1 MIAHYRFI
9 ATRSPIAAKYRRV
22 IDGLE
27 LTEGTAVTPL
37 TSTDHRN
44 ELRQSVYRRLFG
56 PEIVNS
62 SPKTAR
68 KVGSPEKIKTD
79 EDGASFLSVAV
90 DSEGP
95 KRTLKRE
102 IGKVDDEASFI
113 APILYGKK
121 GIRTVRRP
129 LQATPIKI
137 LDAPGLEDDFYL
149 NLLDWEPKSNRV
161 SVLLGGSEV
170 YFWNASNLSTS
181 SSINDQESTS
191 CLGRSTQSNSDRG
204 CVIKWS
210 PSRSGPPLLAIG
222 TKNGLVEIWD
232 AEKSV
237 RLHSWLG
244 HSGNRCGVLS
254 WASSGNFEGQ
264 LSSGGRDNRLVHYDL
279 RTARGAIGHIPSA
292 HTQEVC
298 GLKYD
303 HYGKQITAAS
313 HSKIIFVLGSG
324 LLASGGNDNQLLIWD
339 RRKDQLGPLLE
350 LNQHTAAVKAVDW
363 SPHHAGLLASGG
375 GTADRTIRFWN
386 TKLPAS
392 ANLNS
397 EGASNSSNYASLK
410 PIQASSQV
418 CTLAWSP
425 LASGEILS
433 THGFSEHN
441 LALWSYPTGQCLGTL
456 EGHSQRVLFQALG
469 PDGSTVVTGSGDET
483 LRFWSVFRRPAAS
496 EKLQFRPKSGR
507 GMVQNAFEDVFQASR

>member
-1 MIAHYRFI
+1 M
-9 ATRSPIAAKYRRV
+9 TRSPIAAKYRRV

-27 LTEGTAVTPL
+27 LSEGNSMTPTA
-37 TSTDHRN
+37 STDPQIISNRN
-44 ELRQSVYRRLFG
+44 EVRQSVYRRLFG

-62 SPKTAR
+62 SPKPV
-68 KVGSPEKIKTD
+68 KKSGSPDKTKTD
-79 EDGASFLSVAV
+79 EEKSSFLSVAAAV
-90 DSEGP
+90 SEDP
-95 KRTLKRE
+95 KNE
-102 IGKVDDEASFI
+102 VGKIDDDAHFI

-121 GIRTVRRP
+121 GIRTTRRP
-129 LQATPIKI
+129 LQSTPIKI

-170 YFWNASNLSTS
+170 YFWNASNLGTS
-181 SSINDQESTS
+181 STISEPETTS
-191 CLGRSTQSNSDRG
+191 CLGRLAYSNSDRG

-210 PSRSGPPLLAIG
+210 PPTRSGPPLLAIG

-244 HSGNRCGVLS
+244 HSEFRCGVLS
-254 WASSGNFEGQ
+254 WASSGSFEGQ

-279 RTARGAIGHIPSA
+279 RTARGAIGHIPAA

-303 HYGKQITAAS
+303 HY
-313 HSKIIFVLGSG
+313 GSG

-350 LNQHTAAVKAVDW
+350 LNQHTAAVKAIDW
-363 SPHHAGLLASGG
+363 SPHQPGLLASGG

-386 TKLPAS
+386 TKLPVS

-397 EGASNSSNYASLK
+397 EGGSSNYAPLK

-425 LASGEILS
+425 LAPGEILS

-441 LALWSYPTGQCLGTL
+441 LALWSYPTGKCLGTL
-456 EGHSQRVLFQALG
+456 DGHSQRVLFQAMG
-469 PDGSTVVTGSGDET
+469 PDGSTVATGSGDET

-496 EKLQFRPKSGR
+496 EKLQYRPRSGR
-507 GMVQNAFEDVFQASR
+507 GMIQNAFEEVLQASR